1 MDTNKLIEEFKEKW
15 MSKAQEYIKTPEKI
29 KNIIPQIQEY
39 LSKKGL
45 SEVKENILLL
55 IDYMSDIVNGNY
67 KDYSVKSLLFV
78 VAAMIYLVSPI
89 DVIPDFIFGI
99 GLTDDVAV
107 IVFVLREVSL
117 ELDKYNKWKLKNN

>member
-1 MDTNKLIEEFKEKW
+1 MDINKLIEEFKEKW

-29 KNIIPQIQEY
+29 KNIIPQIQDY

-89 DVIPDFIFGI
+89 DVIPDFIIGI

-107 IVFVLREVSL
+107 IFFVLREVSL
-117 ELDKYNKWKLKNN
+117 ELDKYNKWKLNNN

>member
-1 MDTNKLIEEFKEKW
+1 MDKIKLLEEFKEKW
-15 MSKAQEYIKTPEKI
+15 MLKAQEYIKTPEKI

-89 DVIPDFIFGI
+89 DVIPDFIIGI

-117 ELDKYNKWKLKNN
+117 ELDKYNKWKLNNN

>member
-29 KNIIPQIQEY
+29 KIIIPQIQEY

-67 KDYSVKSLLFV
+67 KGYSVKSLLFV

-117 ELDKYNKWKLKNN
+117 ELDKYNKWKLNNN

>member
-1 MDTNKLIEEFKEKW
+1 MDINKLIEEFKEKW

-45 SEVKENILLL
+45 SEIKENILLL

-117 ELDKYNKWKLKNN
+117 ELDKYNKWKLNNN

>member
-67 KDYSVKSLLFV
+67 KGYSVKSLLFV

-117 ELDKYNKWKLKNN
+117 ELDKYNKWKLNNN

>member
-45 SEVKENILLL
+45 SEIKENILLL

-117 ELDKYNKWKLKNN
+117 ELDKYNKWKLNNN

>member
-1 MDTNKLIEEFKEKW
+1 MDINKLIEEFKEKW

-117 ELDKYNKWKLKNN
+117 ELDKYNKWKLNNN